1 MGTQKRRFV
10 VERLKKAKQEDSKE
24 SDEAFNREL
33 DKLDKLDKDGKFHL
47 LLLKQIPYLRV

>member
-33 DKLDKLDKDGKFHL
+33 DKLDKDGKFHL